1 MRDDFC
7 AFILTHGR
15 PDNVVTYKTLRA
27 CRYTGDVF
35 FIVDNE
41 DAAVDRY
48 RANFGAERVIVFDKK
63 AQADKIDEAN
73 NFDNRKVIV
82 HARNASFDI
91 AESLGVTHFVQFD
104 DDYYFFGFRGCDGAK
119 TIRRMDAVFD
129 EVLDF
134 LDSTPT
140 LTVAFAQG
148 GDSIGGFA
156 GVKMKRKAMNSF
168 FCRTDRRFTFL
179 GSINEDVNTYV
190 VEGTRGGLFFT
201 FTGLQLDQKDTQSQ
215 GGGMTGHRVGAEVEL
230 VDLLEP
236 GVLVRGEYRV
246 RLAGLGQHQPPA
258 KWRDALDHAGNIVLD
273 KNITAR
279 PDAFLKAIAPF
290 RPDVVVGVERAIA
303 DLGE

>member
-1 MRDDFC
+1 MRKFA

-15 PDNVVTYKTLRA
+15 PDNVVTYKTLLA
-27 CRYTGDVF
+27 CGYTGDVF

-41 DAAVDRY
+41 DATADRY

-91 AESLGVTHFVQFD
+91 AESLGVTHFVQLD
-104 DDYYFFGFRGCDGAK
+104 DDYYFFGFRAADGAK
-119 TIRRMDAVFD
+119 TIRRMDSVFKD
-129 EVLDF
+129 VLDF

-140 LTVAFAQG
+140 LSIAFAQG

-190 VEGTRGGLFFT
+190 AEGTRGGLFFT

-215 GGGMTGHRVGAEVEL
+215 GGGMTDVYLQRGTYVKSFTSVLFNPSAVRVSMMSTKHARMHHTIDWGATCPKIV
-230 VDLLEP
+230 P
-236 GVLVRGEYRV
+236 YHIR
-246 RLAGLGQHQPPA
+246 RL
-258 KWRDALDHAGNIVLD
+258 DA
-273 KNITAR
+273 
-279 PDAFLKAIAPF
+279 
-290 RPDVVVGVERAIA
+290 
-303 DLGE
+303 

>member
-1 MRDDFC
+1 MRKFA

-27 CRYTGDVF
+27 CGYTGDVF

-41 DAAVDRY
+41 DATVDRY
-48 RANFGAERVIVFDKK
+48 RANFGAKRVIVFDKK
-63 AQADKIDEAN
+63 AHADKIDEAN
-73 NFDNRKVIV
+73 NFDNRNVIV

-91 AESLGVTHFVQFD
+91 AESLGVTHFVQLD
-104 DDYYFFGFRGCDGAK
+104 DDYHFFGFRGNDGAK

-140 LTVAFAQG
+140 LSVAFAQG
-148 GDSIGGFA
+148 GDSIGGFS

-190 VEGTRGGLFFT
+190 VEGTRGGIFFT
-201 FTGLQLDQKDTQSQ
+201 FTGLQLNQPMTQTND
-215 GGGMTGHRVGAEVEL
+215 GGMTDIYLKHGTYFKSFTSVLFCPSSVRVAMMGINFPRMHHTIDWRATCPKIV
-230 VDLLEP
+230 P
-236 GVLVRGEYRV
+236 HHIR
-246 RLAGLGQHQPPA
+246 RL
-258 KWRDALDHAGNIVLD
+258 DA
-273 KNITAR
+273 
-279 PDAFLKAIAPF
+279 
-290 RPDVVVGVERAIA
+290 
-303 DLGE
+303 

>member
-1 MRDDFC
+1 MRKFA

-27 CRYTGDVF
+27 CGYTGDVF

-41 DAAVDRY
+41 DATADRY

-91 AESLGVTHFVQFD
+91 AEALGVTHFVQLD
-104 DDYYFFGFRGCDGAK
+104 DDYYFFGFRGADGAK
-119 TIRRMDAVFD
+119 TIRRMDSVFED
-129 EVLDF
+129 VLDF

-140 LTVAFAQG
+140 LSIAFAQG

-215 GGGMTGHRVGAEVEL
+215 GGGMTDVYLQRGTYVKSFTSVLFNPSAVRVSMMSTKHARMHHTIDWGATCPKIV
-230 VDLLEP
+230 P
-236 GVLVRGEYRV
+236 HHIR
-246 RLAGLGQHQPPA
+246 RL
-258 KWRDALDHAGNIVLD
+258 D
-273 KNITAR
+273 T
-279 PDAFLKAIAPF
+279 
-290 RPDVVVGVERAIA
+290 
-303 DLGE
+303 